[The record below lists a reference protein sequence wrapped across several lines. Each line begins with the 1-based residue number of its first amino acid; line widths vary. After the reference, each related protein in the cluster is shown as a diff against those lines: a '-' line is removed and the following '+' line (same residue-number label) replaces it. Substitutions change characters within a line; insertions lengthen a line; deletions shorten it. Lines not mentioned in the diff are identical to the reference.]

1 MKNQLSK
8 VKNCDKPPNRDVR
21 LVKDY
26 NMLFDVIAA
35 DTPALLEECF
45 KLRYQVYCVETG
57 FEDKEQFVDHMERDI
72 YDDRSV
78 SSLLIHKK
86 TGVVAGTVRLI
97 LPPNE
102 NLLDTLPAFNVSN
115 DLAALNEQ
123 ILPRNKTAEIS
134 RFSISKKFR
143 KRHYDT
149 HFPGIEE
156 NIGSLTNPNRVIP
169 HITLGLM
176 KAIVRMSVEH
186 GITHWSIVIEPA
198 LQRLLR
204 KLGIYFIAVG
214 GLVEYHGRRRTLYNE
229 MSTVLDKMYETHH
242 EIWAVITNYGQL
254 WPYRDPCVN

>member
-8 VKNCDKPPNRDVR
+8 AKNCDKPPNGDIK

-57 FEDKEQFVDHMERDI
+57 FEDKKQFVDHLERDI
-72 YDDRSV
+72 YDDRSI
-78 SSLLIHKK
+78 SSLLIHKR
-86 TGVVAGTVRLI
+86 TGIMAGTVRLI

-102 NLLDTLPAFNVSN
+102 VLQEPLPAFNVSN
-115 DLAALNEQ
+115 DLAKLSEK
-123 ILPRNKTAEIS
+123 ILPRNRTAEIS
-134 RFSISKKFR
+134 RFSISKQFR

-149 HFPGIEE
+149 HIPGIEE
-156 NIGSLTNPNRVIP
+156 NIGERNNPQRVIP

-176 KAIVRMSVEH
+176 KAIVRMSIDH
-186 GITHWSIVIEPA
+186 DITHWSVVIEPT

-204 KLGIYFIAVG
+204 KLGIYFIPVG
-214 GLVEYHGRRRTLYNE
+214 ELVEYHGRRRTLYNE
-229 MSTVLDKMYETHH
+229 ISAVLDKIYETHH
-242 EIWAVITNYGQL
+242 EIWAVITDYGQL
-254 WPYRDPCVN
+254 WPYRGPYVN